1 MLIIRHDANPFL
13 IIITTIIMMI
23 MTMISNELN
32 RYVPFP
38 EHSLTNTRSTPE
50 KRRNRRWEAV
60 ISVLL
65 LRL

>member
-1 MLIIRHDANPFL
+1 
-13 IIITTIIMMI
+13 MMI

-38 EHSLTNTRSTPE
+38 EHSLTNTRSIPE

>member
-1 MLIIRHDANPFL
+1 
-13 IIITTIIMMI
+13 MMI